1 MHSDHRQVVFQLTAT
16 ELAAQVVASP
26 TVAVPEVLRAL
37 DFFVQF
43 GPQEYPTA
51 TVDAVKASDQALMCG
66 TTQILDVNAMPT
78 LPTLPTLP
86 KLGLM
91 SLPPIAPIAPMA
103 PLGSLGAVGPG
114 PVPQPMGSLAM
125 PAFSG
130 PKFGIDDDEI

>member
-1 MHSDHRQVVFQLTAT
+1 MVFQLTAT

-26 TVAVPEVLRAL
+26 LPVPEVLRAL

-51 TVDAVKASDQALMCG
+51 TVDAVKASEQLMCG
-66 TTQILDVNAMPT
+66 TTQILDLNAPMPT
-78 LPTLPTLP
+78 LPN
-86 KLGLM
+86 LGFQMLG
-91 SLPPIAPIAPMA
+91 APIA
-103 PLGSLGAVGPG
+103 PLGSLGAIGPG

>member
-1 MHSDHRQVVFQLTAT
+1 MVFQLTAT

-26 TVAVPEVLRAL
+26 LPVPEVLRAL

-51 TVDAVKASDQALMCG
+51 TVDAVKASDQLMCG
-66 TTQILDVNAMPT
+66 TTQILDLNAPMPT
-78 LPTLPTLP
+78 LPN
-86 KLGLM
+86 LGFQM
-91 SLPPIAPIAPMA
+91 SLGAPIA
-103 PLGSLGAVGPG
+103 PLGSLGAIGQG
-114 PVPQPMGSLAM
+114 LPQPMASLAM